1 MGIEIFKKHLREK
14 RAIKISAGNNNYDTD
29 SVAKI
34 CNAAQIAK
42 ASAVEICAN
51 KEVYDVARK
60 NTKLPLFVSS
70 VHPFE
75 ILKAVELGVDGIQ
88 IGPYYD
94 VYKTGSKYLL
104 DEIYDIV
111 LETFG
116 LINDYDVYKSVTI
129 PASLSFDDQC
139 KFIKKLEI
147 LGVDLILSE
156 GYKKSQS
163 NPNVMVESAEFSIKN
178 LSELRNNTVLPIMAT
193 SAINKGSLKL
203 AFDNGAD
210 AVNID
215 SLVSKLDTEI
225 ALKTAIMEFVGSIS
239 YRNSLNKEI
248 IKTAWEMSL
257 LK

>member
-1 MGIEIFKKHLREK
+1 M
-14 RAIKISAGNNNYDTD
+14 
-29 SVAKI
+29 
-34 CNAAQIAK
+34 
-42 ASAVEICAN
+42 
-51 KEVYDVARK
+51 
-60 NTKLPLFVSS
+60 
-70 VHPFE
+70 
-75 ILKAVELGVDGIQ
+75 
-88 IGPYYD
+88 
-94 VYKTGSKYLL
+94 
-104 DEIYDIV
+104 
-111 LETFG
+111 
-116 LINDYDVYKSVTI
+116 
-129 PASLSFDDQC
+129 
-139 KFIKKLEI
+139 
-147 LGVDLILSE
+147 GVDLILSE

-248 IKTAWEMSL
+248 IKTAREMSL